1 MKGINKGYVNPTLPF
16 PAMGGAVVREK
27 KETRGSPGLWK
38 TVINQ
43 LRWY

>member
-16 PAMGGAVVREK
+16 PARGYRRPGK

-38 TVINQ
+38 NSD
-43 LRWY
+43 